1 MSIMEIGLVG
11 RDLAPTAKITP
22 RTPMSI
28 SVMSSTNNTLYVHFM
43 ITIFYTRCDVVLKAC
58 IVTAG
63 SMYLAVTIYLQQ
75 MTGDALQFS

>member
-22 RTPMSI
+22 GPPMSI

-63 SMYLAVTIYLQQ
+63 SMYLGVTIYLQQ